1 MRVVSDYCFQNAF
14 DTSIFHCKCWLFSG
28 EKSKDCENYPDEC
41 VGLSL
46 MEAQ

>member
-1 MRVVSDYCFQNAF
+1 MRVVSDYCFRNAF

-28 EKSKDCENYPDEC
+28 EKSKDCEKSPDEC

-46 MEAQ
+46 MEAK